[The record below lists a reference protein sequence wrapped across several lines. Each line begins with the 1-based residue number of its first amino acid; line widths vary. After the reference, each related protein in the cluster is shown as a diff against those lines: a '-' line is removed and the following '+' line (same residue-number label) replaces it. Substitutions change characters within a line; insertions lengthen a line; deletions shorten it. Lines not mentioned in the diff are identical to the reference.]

1 MRTRFLLPF
10 ALVLLAASAARFAFA
25 APPGAA
31 DDSKYRKP
39 PAVIADLLTAPRVP
53 RGAPNSSPD
62 GAWLAV
68 PDLRSLIPIGTLAE
82 PVAKLA
88 GLEVLP
94 GMWAHRNG
102 LKNAASGLSFYRVS
116 DGAQVRAKLPADVR
130 LGTVRWSQQGDRVAC
145 AAFANG
151 GDELWIV
158 EAATGAAHRVPGV
171 RLQNVSGVLEWSNDG
186 KGVFVSLVPDG
197 AGIPA
202 EEARVPEGPSI
213 RRGAGR
219 ATAQRTARDV
229 LKAPEEQARF
239 VATVTTQLALV
250 AVGVGGDAGAGT
262 VRKLGG
268 PVAFAAWG
276 LAPDESHLVVHRY
289 VEPVPLGFP
298 SYLFPRRVEL
308 WPLSAAGAGAP
319 IALGDVPLN
328 DRSAVAS
335 VSPLGPRNL
344 TWAPDSRSLW
354 FSLWEDT
361 PGASAQAAVRD
372 TSLAPPGRDRIMRL
386 DAPFTGAAVEVARAQ
401 LPLQGMAFTSDG
413 AKLLL
418 HESYRPR
425 RAVRQAWLDAR
436 DPARGRTLVLRS
448 SEGAYDDPG
457 EVALRSEGHT
467 QVAWVSPDGKHC
479 YRFGEG
485 HRAGGQRPFLD
496 RCAFDGGKPTRLF
509 ESEAAR
515 LETPVRLL
523 GADAK
528 RFLTLRQTASEPP
541 NWFLRRAGQAR
552 PAAITA
558 FTNPAEAL
566 SRAQRQQFTF
576 QRDDGVALNAE
587 VVLPAD
593 WRPGSAPLPTV
604 FWIYPN
610 DFRSAQAASEDRTS
624 PNRFPS
630 QSPLNPEVLVTQ
642 GYAVVRPDLAIVG
655 TNDQYVAELQR
666 SARAA
671 VDECVKRGFTDRGRI
686 GVGGHSYG
694 AFSTVN
700 CLAHTRLFRA
710 GVASDGAYNRTLTPF
725 TFQAETR
732 NLWEA
737 RDTYLGMSPFLYAD
751 RIEAPLLLLHN
762 LDDTNVGTHPMQSQR
777 LFEALNGLGK
787 TVQLVEYP
795 YEDHGPAARETVLD
809 YWARALEWYDRHVR
823 NAQPPAAATPQ
834 AP

>member
-1 MRTRFLLPF
+1 
-10 ALVLLAASAARFAFA
+10 
-25 APPGAA
+25 
-31 DDSKYRKP
+31 
-39 PAVIADLLTAPRVP
+39 VP

-68 PDLRSLIPIGTLAE
+68 PDLRSLIPIETLAE

-94 GMWAHRNG
+94 EMWAHRNG
-102 LKNAASGLSFYRVS
+102 LKNAAAGLTFYRVS
-116 DGAQVRAKLPADVR
+116 DGSRVRAKLPADVR
-130 LGTVRWSQQGDRVAC
+130 LGNVRWSHQGDRVAC
-145 AAFANG
+145 VAFAKGG
-151 GDELWIV
+151 GDLWIV
-158 EAATGAAHRVPGV
+158 EAATGAARRVPEV
-171 RLQNVSGVLEWSNDG
+171 KLQTVSGVLEWSNDG
-186 KGVFVSLVPDG
+186 KGVFASLVPDG
-197 AGIPA
+197 AAIPG

-229 LKAPEEQARF
+229 LRTPEEQARF
-239 VATVTTQLALV
+239 VVTVTTQLAWV
-250 AVGVGGDAGAGT
+250 PADAAGAGA
-262 VRKLGG
+262 VRRLGA
-268 PVAFAAWG
+268 PVVCASWG
-276 LAPDESHLVVHRY
+276 VAPDESHLVVNRY

-298 SYLFPRRVEL
+298 SYLFPRRIEL
-308 WPLSAAGAGAP
+308 WPLSSAGVGAP
-319 IALGDVPLN
+319 IVLGDIPLN

-335 VSPLGPRNL
+335 VSSLGPRNL

-361 PGASAQAAVRD
+361 PGASPQAAVRD
-372 TSLAPPGRDRIMRL
+372 TSLPPPGRDRIMKL
-386 DAPFTGAAVEVARAQ
+386 DAPFTGKAAEVARSQ
-401 LPLQGMAFTSDG
+401 FPLQGMAFTADG
-413 AKLLL
+413 ARLLMY
-418 HESYRPR
+418 ENYRPR
-425 RAVRQAWLDAR
+425 RAERQAWLDAR
-436 DPARGRTLVLRS
+436 DPAKGRTLVLRS

-457 EVALRSEGHT
+457 NAAFKSAGHT
-467 QVAWVSPDGKHC
+467 QVAWVSPDGKHF

-485 HRAGGQRPFLD
+485 HRAEGQRPFLD
-496 RCAFDGGKPTRLF
+496 RCPFEGGKPTRLF
-509 ESEAAR
+509 ESDVSR
-515 LETPVRLL
+515 LESPVTLL
-523 GADAK
+523 AADAK

-541 NWFLRRAGQAR
+541 NWFLRAGRSKAT
-552 PAAITA
+552 AVSA

-576 QRDDGVALNAE
+576 QRDDGVSLNAE

-593 WRPGSAPLPTV
+593 WKPGSGPLPTV

-610 DFRSAQAASEDRTS
+610 DFRSAAAASENRTS
-624 PNRFPS
+624 PHRFPS

-655 TNDQYVAELQR
+655 TNDQYVAELRR
-666 SARAA
+666 SAQAA
-671 VDECVKRGFTDRGRI
+671 VDECVKRGFTDRARI

-700 CLAHTRLFRA
+700 CLAHTKLFRA

-725 TFQAETR
+725 TFQSETR

-737 RDTYLGMSPFLYAD
+737 RDTYLGMSPFLYANQ
-751 RIEAPLLLLHN
+751 IEAPLLLLHN

-777 LFEALNGLGK
+777 LYEALNGLGK
-787 TVQLVEYP
+787 PVQLIEYP

-809 YWARALEWYDRHVR
+809 YWARALEWFDQHVKH
-823 NAQPPAAATPQ
+823 AQPPAAATPQ